1 MKIMIVIGTRPEI
14 VKMAPIIDY
23 VEKIGIDFVVIHSG
37 QHYSNFMS
45 DAFISDLELPP
56 PDENLGIGS
65 GTQAEQTAKGLVEF
79 EKSIFRNMPDVVLV
93 QGDTNSAFAAGLA
106 GAKIHDVKVGHVE
119 AGLRSY
125 DLRMPEEYNRR
136 LLDHLSDFL
145 FAPTQMNYEILMREN
160 VFGKVY
166 VTGNTVIDACIRHL
180 PIAEKKSD
188 ILSKLNISDY
198 VLLTLHR
205 AENVDDPKTLKSI
218 LDALF
223 ELDEQI
229 LFPAHPRT
237 VNRFYEFNF
246 MERIKKSNI
255 RLIQPVSYLDFLV
268 LMKNSKYIITDSGGI
283 QEEATAPNIR
293 KRVFVVRDSTERQE
307 AAEAGFAVV
316 VGTQKDKILEE
327 IRTTLENQPPLPSKS
342 PFGDGRSAER
352 IIEFLLKHYD

>member
-23 VEKIGIDFVVIHSG
+23 VKKKNLDYVVIHSG

-45 DAFISDLELPP
+45 EAFISDLELPE

-65 GTQAEQTAKGLVEF
+65 GSQAEQTAKGLVAF
-79 EKSIFRNMPDVVLV
+79 EKSIIKNKPDVILV

-106 GAKIHDVKVGHVE
+106 GAKIYEVKVGHVE

-136 LLDHLSDFL
+136 LLDHMSDFL
-145 FAPTQMNYEILMREN
+145 FAPTSKNYEILKSEN
-160 VFGKVY
+160 VFGKLF

-180 PIAEKKSD
+180 PIAEKKSQ
-188 ILSKLNISDY
+188 ILSMLKISDY

-205 AENVDDPKTLKSI
+205 AENVDDPDVLKSI
-218 LDALF
+218 LSALF

-237 VNRFYEFNF
+237 VNRFYEFNL
-246 MERIKKSNI
+246 MNKIKESNI
-255 RLIQPVSYLDFLV
+255 RLIQPVSYLDFLI

-307 AAEAGFAVV
+307 AVDAGFAVV
-316 VGTQKDKILEE
+316 VGTKTDEILRKIHE
-327 IRTTLENQPPLPSKS
+327 TLNNNYLLPDQS
-342 PFGDGRSAER
+342 PFGDGTASKQ
-352 IIEFLLKHYD
+352 IIDHLLQYFN